1 MKKKQWISVLLLVL
15 LGAALLCA
23 GSVVLNGL
31 ERPLSLQ
38 KQEEETAF
46 SFDFSAYDAS
56 PGGMANAAAA
66 KEQEEQQTEEEA
78 SQQEVQEQPVEDT
91 PEVIAWRNGR
101 AAGVLLVSLGVVAV
115 LAAGLLLLVFYFV
128 NLRETRRAAGERLR
142 EREEK
147 RIPKLSDNA
156 RVLKMYLMAP
166 NRWWLRVIIVA
177 IVALILAWSASSIQY
192 NGLASKGSEV
202 ASGVVWGISH
212 PDTNLLF
219 NSTSDGVL
227 YQLLETMAIAL
238 LGTLFGGILAIPFS
252 FLASDTVVPKWLAFL
267 TRAFILMIRTIPSL
281 VWALVW
287 IRVVGPGPFCG
298 VLTQSICS
306 IGMISKMYI
315 TAIDDLD
322 RSILESL
329 DACGC
334 NAFQKIRYGVMPQ
347 LSANCIS
354 TMIYRFDINVKDAT
368 TLGIVGAGGIG
379 AALVQ
384 CISSRRWSMVG
395 AYLTGMIVLML
406 IIEFFSTRI
415 RKKLA
420 RG

>member
-1 MKKKQWISVLLLVL
+1 
-15 LGAALLCA
+15 
-23 GSVVLNGL
+23 
-31 ERPLSLQ
+31 
-38 KQEEETAF
+38 
-46 SFDFSAYDAS
+46 
-56 PGGMANAAAA
+56 MANAAAA

-238 LGTLFGGILAIPFS
+238 LGHAFWRHS
-252 FLASDTVVPKWLAFL
+252 CHTVQL
-267 TRAFILMIRTIPSL
+267 S
-281 VWALVW
+281 
-287 IRVVGPGPFCG
+287 RVGYG
-298 VLTQSICS
+298 CS
-306 IGMISKMYI
+306 QM
-315 TAIDDLD
+315 ACVF
-322 RSILESL
+322 
-329 DACGC
+329 DACV
-334 NAFQKIRYGVMPQ
+334 Y
-347 LSANCIS
+347 
-354 TMIYRFDINVKDAT
+354 FDDSYYSQPR
-368 TLGIVGAGGIG
+368 LGAGMD
-379 AALVQ
+379 
-384 CISSRRWSMVG
+384 SRRWPRP
-395 AYLTGMIVLML
+395 VLRCVDAKHL
-406 IIEFFSTRI
+406 FHWHDFKNVYYRH
-415 RKKLA
+415 
-420 RG
+420 